1 VQLELEVSIFKPG
14 DVGNLFCRGKLPSC
28 QYAVRVSSRWV
39 LDGGQIHKV
48 TMDSGE
54 ATPAYQLVIGDDHP
68 PEGGLTRGTA
78 QSTSEGVQT
87 KVKGRGWKA
96 KPYCQNT
103 WSTRQDGQRRLEV
116 CIYHVSWPA
125 QHTTSVTPPTASAR
139 NDPVLIAVPSLSQG
153 APQQG
158 CEHPR
163 FQACIS
169 DR

>member
-1 VQLELEVSIFKPG
+1 MQLELEVSIFKPG

-103 WSTRQDGQRRLEV
+103 WSTRQDVQRRLEV